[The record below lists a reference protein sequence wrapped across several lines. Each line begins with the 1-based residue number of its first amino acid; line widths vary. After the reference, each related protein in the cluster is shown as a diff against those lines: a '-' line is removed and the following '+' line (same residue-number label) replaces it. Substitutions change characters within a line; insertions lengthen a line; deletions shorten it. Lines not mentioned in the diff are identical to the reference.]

1 MMTRRELLTR
11 TAGVVAA
18 TLARPLMGN
27 LAAACPVEPATART
41 PALARYE
48 ELQFGVSYH
57 FSMNTFTGDDYET
70 GKVPVSTYN
79 PTKLDV
85 RQWIRVAKD
94 LGARYAVIT
103 AKHMSGFCLWDSEG
117 YDYDVAASPVKTD
130 VMAEFMA
137 ACKEYGLEPGFY

>member
-1 MMTRRELLTR
+1 MITRRQLLTR
-11 TAGVVAA
+11 TAGVAAA
-18 TLARPLMGN
+18 TLARPLIGN
-27 LAAACPVEPATART
+27 LSAAAPIEPATTRT

-85 RQWIRVAKD
+85 RQWIRVATEI
-94 LGARYAVIT
+94 GTHCEVST
-103 AKHMSGFCLWDSEG
+103 A
-117 YDYDVAASPVKTD
+117 
-130 VMAEFMA
+130 
-137 ACKEYGLEPGFY
+137 